1 MSSFSKSV
9 EGNHLP
15 VSARKLRSCKHNT
28 FYELADCNN
37 RPKSHRQVKST
48 MAESGGVKPPT
59 FSGKSDEDA
68 DSFVKSFERYVKYRE
83 ITANDK
89 KLNLFAVLL
98 KDAAADWLDALPE
111 DTKSTFAKLTEAFAK
126 RYSSPDT
133 LKYKCA
139 SDLFTKKQATDES
152 VDAFVTKMRK
162 LARLIGADDSILK
175 FAVINGLKPYI
186 SAQVTQAQPES
197 MDRVLEVA
205 RLAELAMSRAET
217 TTSESMVC
225 QQLVEM
231 QAEMRRLSI
240 KVDKTMTTMIT
251 PRSPTPERRVHFTR
265 DESPAPRATSSTTYN
280 RQGGRSVSNTVQ
292 RQHIYS
298 SPRQN
303 DDRYARQPG
312 RSQSPVQCTR
322 CARNHGKT
330 AFCPA
335 RDPTKVCHYCHKPG
349 HFQAACFSAPKQY

>member
-1 MSSFSKSV
+1 
-9 EGNHLP
+9 
-15 VSARKLRSCKHNT
+15 
-28 FYELADCNN
+28 
-37 RPKSHRQVKST
+37 
-48 MAESGGVKPPT
+48 
-59 FSGKSDEDA
+59 
-68 DSFVKSFERYVKYRE
+68 
-83 ITANDK
+83 
-89 KLNLFAVLL
+89 
-98 KDAAADWLDALPE
+98 
-111 DTKSTFAKLTEAFAK
+111 
-126 RYSSPDT
+126 
-133 LKYKCA
+133 
-139 SDLFTKKQATDES
+139 
-152 VDAFVTKMRK
+152 
-162 LARLIGADDSILK
+162 
-175 FAVINGLKPYI
+175 
-186 SAQVTQAQPES
+186 

-225 QQLVEM
+225 QQLAEM

-265 DESPAPRATSSTTYN
+265 DESPAPRATSSMTYN

-349 HFQAACFSAPKQY
+349 HFQAACFSAPNNIDGVASQLPTVGSLRRRNSRAEDAANHQYQTPLRNPFLKTLNMEIICSSKFTEN